1 MEFSSQPCLI
11 LGGQPK
17 RNADALTTFR
27 RRTQPT
33 RLQWQEMEA
42 WVFSAVRVDW
52 QLCRWFTV
60 WLFSCG
66 AQEFQTP
73 WLFYVVLL
81 RDTGRHA
88 KSTIVYLPIQVVPLL
103 VNLTDIPVLLL
114 LPSVTFR
121 ALRVEVV
128 LCAQNGC
135 TAKYLNQGVIPKD
148 MPNNCGWIHGHFTGG
163 VSTSCFQRG
172 EFIWSDCG
180 DPGPGRGGAQLRDQ
194 IGTGGNCALSTL
206 GLNWHEVSILVAWFR
221 FHPHSYIPKF

>member
-1 MEFSSQPCLI
+1 M
-11 LGGQPK
+11 
-17 RNADALTTFR
+17 
-27 RRTQPT
+27 
-33 RLQWQEMEA
+33 
-42 WVFSAVRVDW
+42 
-52 QLCRWFTV
+52 

-206 GLNWHEVSILVAWFR
+206 VLNWHDVSILVAWFR